1 MKNFLISVF
10 TIAMMVSCTNEL
22 PIETSSQIDFPN
34 SPAFNVR
41 SIDQRAGTKL
51 FNNLQKAFA
60 EDKI

>member
-1 MKNFLISVF
+1 
-10 TIAMMVSCTNEL
+10 MVSCTNEL